1 VGSVKRK
8 RFAFAL
14 RVVGAFLLL
23 GSSLLA
29 EYFEL
34 PTRGDLGIFALASG
48 LSVFLLRELPLV
60 AAFFLIPAAFLSGY
74 TLFANV
80 EGPTM
85 LLFIEPLVIASAA
98 WYAAWM
104 ARAEKAKSQRSLSV
118 LEARISELKNIS
130 LRDPLT
136 GLFNRRYAFEAGP
149 AAVAQCRRYGGEL
162 HLIML
167 DIDHFKRVNDKLGHA
182 VGDTVLKGIAEILLL
197 ILRQSDILARIGGE
211 EFVVILPRTDIEA
224 AYNIANRIRDG
235 VRAHEFAEVPWRVTV
250 SLGVVTLHPDEDFEA
265 ALERADF
272 CLYQSKRSGRNR
284 VTVG

>member
-1 VGSVKRK
+1 MNSS
-8 RFAFAL
+8 RFTLIL
-14 RVVGAFLLL
+14 RVLSAVALL
-23 GSSLLA
+23 GLSLAA
-29 EYFEL
+29 ELFEL
-34 PTRGDLGIFALASG
+34 PARGDLGVFALAAG
-48 LSVFLLRELPLV
+48 LSVFILRESPAVALGLLLPSV
-60 AAFFLIPAAFLSGY
+60 FLSGY
-74 TLFANV
+74 GLYARAA
-80 EGPTM
+80 GPIA
-85 LLFIEPLVIASAA
+85 LLFIEPFLIAAAA
-98 WYAAWM
+98 WYVGWKV
-104 ARAEKAKSQRSLSV
+104 RAERAASLRSMNA
-118 LEARISELKNIS
+118 LEARIKELKNIS

-136 GLFNRRYAFEAGP
+136 GLFNRRYAYEAGP

-182 VGDTVLKGIAEILLL
+182 VGDTVLKGIAELLIL

-235 VRAHEFAEVPWRVTV
+235 VREHDFSEVPWTVTV
-250 SLGVVTLHPDEDFEA
+250 SLGVVTLHQDEGFEE